1 MNSELH
7 KRLEKV
13 GQEHLLRF
21 KNELTDEQQK
31 SLVAQ
36 IEAIDFPALAT
47 LYGKK
52 NQASGIEE
60 LAQRAKSPSSVFTLG
75 KGNADKTIS
84 PESAIAKG
92 CEALDAGQVAV
103 VLVAGGQGTRL
114 GFDHPKGMYPVGPV
128 SDSTLFKIL
137 AEKIVALGRRHGR
150 TIPFCIMTSHA
161 THAVTIEYFEANDRF
176 GIAPE
181 DLLVFSQGT
190 MPAVDLGSGR
200 VLLTGKDAIAK
211 TPDGHG
217 GMLAAFDSSSVLGQL
232 EQRGVKHAFYLQV
245 DNALVDVGSPE
256 FLGYHILSGSE
267 YSCQAIEKG
276 SPEDKVGNLV
286 SIDERLNVI
295 EYSDLPKAI
304 AERRNLS
311 DGSLEISSGSIG
323 VHIFDIPFLR
333 RMADTTD
340 SLPFHIAEKKV
351 PYLDENGTHQS
362 PETPNAI
369 KFERFIFDLLP
380 QAEKAIVVQ
389 VDPSDHFA
397 PLKNADDKSET
408 DTPSWVRDQLIAF
421 AARRLRE
428 AGVEV
433 AEGVPVEI
441 SPLYALD
448 VEELREKVSPG
459 MKIDTPT
466 YLH

>member
-1 MNSELH
+1 MKSELQE
-7 KRLEKV
+7 RLEQV

-21 KNELTDEQQK
+21 WDELNDEQQCG
-31 SLVAQ
+31 LVAQ
-36 IEAIDFPALAT
+36 IEAIDFSALAA
-47 LYGKK
+47 LYEKK
-52 NQASGIEE
+52 DKASGINK
-60 LAQRAKSPSSVFTLG
+60 LAQQAQAPSSVFTLG
-75 KGNADKTIS
+75 KGDAEKTIT
-84 PESAIAKG
+84 PETAIAQG
-92 CEALDAGQVAV
+92 CEALDEGQVAV

-150 TIPFCIMTSHA
+150 PLPFCIMTSHA
-161 THAVTIEYFEANDRF
+161 THAETIEYFEANDRF

-190 MPAVDLGSGR
+190 MPAVDLESGR
-200 VLLTGKDAIAK
+200 VLLAGKDAIAI

-217 GMLAAFDSSSVLGQL
+217 GMLAAFASSGVLGQL

-256 FLGYHILSGSE
+256 FLGYHVLSGSE
-267 YSCQAIEKG
+267 YSCQAIEKTA
-276 SPEDKVGNLV
+276 PEDKVGNLV
-286 SIDERLNVI
+286 SIKGQLKII
-295 EYSDLPKAI
+295 EYSDLPEEVG
-304 AERRNLS
+304 ERRNE
-311 DGSLEISSGSIG
+311 DGSLTISAGSIG

-333 RMADTTD
+333 RMADAPD
-340 SLPFHIAEKKV
+340 SLSFHIAKKKV
-351 PYLDENGTHQS
+351 PYLDESGEVQKS
-362 PETPNAI
+362 ETPNAI

-380 QAEKAIVVQ
+380 QAENAIVVQ
-389 VDPSDHFA
+389 VAPCDHFA
-397 PLKNADDKSET
+397 PLKDADGEADT
-408 DTPSWVRDQLIAF
+408 DTPTWVREQLSAY
-421 AARRLRE
+421 AARCLRA

-448 VEELREKVSPG
+448 VEELRGKVSSG
-459 MKIDTPT
+459 MRIDTPT